1 MGFRFRRTL
10 KIIPGVRL
18 NFSLGGPS
26 VSLGPRGLHYTVGMR
41 GTRITAGIPGSGLFW
56 TKFQSYAPSSP
67 SPSEQ
72 PSQPPTAMP
81 DGRGND
87 LSPHNAQ
94 IFESSSIEDLVAGST
109 SELAPMLNA
118 ARRQIRIHIVVLVLL
133 FAVLVAELAINAS
146 PPIIAT
152 TVIFGIVA
160 WPLAALF
167 DQYRLT
173 MTLEYSLQDSQSE
186 SFSRL
191 TTAFTKLM
199 ECRSIWKV
207 PAEWKED
214 DWKRH
219 AGASATVQR
228 KQVHLR
234 IGTPRLIK
242 SNVAFLC
249 IPLGNK
255 DLYFAPD
262 SILIVSGRSVA
273 ALHYDDVEMIE
284 EATTFIEDQEAPD
297 DAQVVGE
304 TWQYVN
310 RNGTPDRRFANN
322 RKRPICRYGQMD
334 FRSSGGLNERLNY
347 SRLGAAKDFV
357 ACATTMRHSIGAE
370 PVKSSVST
378 VKDPAKPIADNPKDQ
393 IGGDIALAFANES
406 DKARSLALHHGKYW
420 EFLLVED
427 LLKSKLQVL
436 KNEYNKFEETLTSLE
451 KRQFSIA
458 DFMDWLHD
466 RSKSLGT
473 AILKM
478 TNCIQ
483 VELPDAMGK
492 PGVSGDARRILGAV
506 DAFFGCCQSFLAFEL
521 DVCAAGLPANRPV
534 FRDDFRGITS
544 WVIGVAERLTDDWG
558 RAVEEVRKGSHDFN
572 VKLELHSPPQFE
584 RALADIEKI
593 NKNPEMYK

>member
-18 NFSLGGPS
+18 NLSLGGPS

-56 TKFQSYAPSSP
+56 TKFQSYASRLP

-72 PSQPPTAMP
+72 LPTPTEMP
-81 DGRGND
+81 YGRGND
-87 LSPHNAQ
+87 LNPPNAQ
-94 IFESSSIEDLVAGST
+94 IIESSSIEELIAGST

-133 FAVLVAELAINAS
+133 FLFLAAEFAINAS
-146 PPIIAT
+146 PPIIAIT
-152 TVIFGIVA
+152 IILGIVA

-186 SFSRL
+186 SFIRL
-191 TTAFTKLM
+191 TSAFKELM
-199 ECRSIWKV
+199 ECRCIWRV
-207 PAEWKED
+207 PAEWKQD

-219 AGASATVQR
+219 AGSGATVQR
-228 KQVHLR
+228 KQVYLSL
-234 IGTPRLIK
+234 GTPKLIK

-249 IPLGNK
+249 IPLRNK

-284 EATTFIEDQEAPD
+284 EAITFIEDQQAPD

-310 RNGTPDRRFANN
+310 RNGTPDRRFSNN

-357 ACATTMRHSIGAE
+357 ACATAMHHSTGAE

-378 VKDPAKPIADNPKDQ
+378 VKDPAKPIADTAKDRM
-393 IGGDIALAFANES
+393 GGDIALAFAEES
-406 DKARSLALHHGKYW
+406 ETARSLALQHGKFW
-420 EFLLVED
+420 EFLLAQE
-427 LLKSKLQVL
+427 LLKSKLLVL
-436 KNEYNKFEETLTSLE
+436 KNQYDEFERTLTSIPQ
-451 KRQFSIA
+451 RQCSSA
-458 DFMDWLHD
+458 DFMTWVSDNTQLLATSV
-466 RSKSLGT
+466 SKMGS
-473 AILKM
+473 
-478 TNCIQ
+478 CIKTD
-483 VELPDAMGK
+483 LPDAMGK
-492 PGVSGDARRILGAV
+492 PGVSGDAIRILGAV
-506 DAFFGCCQSFLAFEL
+506 DAFFGYCRSVLAFEL
-521 DVCAAGLPANRPV
+521 DVCATDPPANLKV
-534 FRDDFRGITS
+534 LRDDFRGLTS
-544 WVIGVAERLTDDWG
+544 WVIGVAERLTGDWS
-558 RAVEEVRKGSHDFN
+558 RALEELRKGSHEFN
-572 VKLELHSPPQFE
+572 VKLELLTPPQVQ
-584 RALADIEKI
+584 RALAEMEKI
-593 NKNPEMYK
+593 NKLPE